1 MPVMPGAE
9 PFTHLG
15 GTTGVLLCHGFTGSP
30 QSLRPWAE
38 SLAGA
43 GLSVRLPRLP
53 GHGTTW
59 QELAH
64 TRWEDWYAE
73 LDRAFDELRAHSD
86 EVFVMGLSMGGC
98 LALRLA
104 ELRGPAVTGLVLVNP
119 SVTADTRLFLLAPAL
134 RFVVPSLKGITSD
147 IKNDQATE
155 LGYGRVPVRAAA
167 TLPRLWR
174 ATQAQLGDVT
184 QPVLVYRSTVDH
196 VVGPASL
203 RVLRNALPEGLL
215 EVRECANSYHV
226 ATLDNDAQTIFAGS
240 LEFVR
245 THRAAGIRPPEPE
258 SGPAER
264 SDVPG
269 ERSHSTQGREA
280 RGS

>member
-9 PFTHLG
+9 PFAHDG

-30 QSLRPWAE
+30 QSLRPWADY
-38 SLAGA
+38 LAEA

-59 QELAH
+59 QDMAH

-73 LDRAFDELRAHSD
+73 VDRSFDELRAGSD
-86 EVFVMGLSMGGC
+86 EIFVMGLSMGGC

-104 ELRGPAVTGLVLVNP
+104 ELRGAAVSGLVLVNP
-119 SVTADTRLFLLAPAL
+119 SLTADTRLFALAPVL
-134 RFVVPSLKGITSD
+134 KLVVPSLKGIASD
-147 IKNDQATE
+147 IKKENTVE
-155 LGYGRVPVRAAA
+155 VGYQRVPVKAAA
-167 TLPRLWR
+167 TLPGLWR
-174 ATQAQLGDVT
+174 TTQARLGDLT

-203 RVLRNALPEGLL
+203 KVLRSALPAEQL
-215 EVRECANSYHV
+215 EVRECADSYHV
-226 ATLDNDAQTIFAGS
+226 ATLDNDAQAIFTGS

-245 THRAAGIRPPEPE
+245 THSHAG
-258 SGPAER
+258 
-264 SDVPG
+264 
-269 ERSHSTQGREA
+269 
-280 RGS
+280 RG